1 MVLQQH
7 PPILTTSPYRER
19 VELSSNLDGSIDP
32 LEIALASFE
41 SYGAAALYRFSSTNE
56 TETFF
61 LSQQEIEHLIKA
73 YQAYRAQVQA
83 QAHASPGDDETFS

>member
-1 MVLQQH
+1 MAVQQQQ
-7 PPILTTSPYRER
+7 PPILTSSPYRER

-41 SYGAAALYRFSSTNE
+41 SYGAAALYRFSSINE

-61 LSQQEIEHLIKA
+61 LSSEEVERFITA

-83 QAHASPGDDETFS
+83 PAHASTADDETF

>member
-1 MVLQQH
+1 MALQQQ
-7 PPILTTSPYRER
+7 PPILTTSPYRQR

-41 SYGAAALYRFSSTNE
+41 SYGAAALYRFSSINE

-61 LSQQEIEHLIKA
+61 LSQEEVEHFIAAYRA
-73 YQAYRAQVQA
+73 YQAQVQA
-83 QAHASPGDDETFS
+83 QARSSAHESVPF